1 LNPEPTTAV
10 RTLLVRCPEE
20 KQSGRCIDSF
30 TNESAL
36 KKRSPRPIRH
46 NEKVQRHMKK
56 VLAIKT
62 PVGGI
67 VQIIPRDDSETA
79 VGLSWREQVLSEA
92 EKEASRLYLFDEGF
106 IEHAIGSL
114 EPDIEIQRFL
124 KGIIDLN

>member
-1 LNPEPTTAV
+1 
-10 RTLLVRCPEE
+10 
-20 KQSGRCIDSF
+20 
-30 TNESAL
+30 
-36 KKRSPRPIRH
+36 
-46 NEKVQRHMKK
+46 MKK

-124 KGIIDLN
+124 KGIIDIN